1 MELYCP
7 GPVNQTSPVK
17 YTEHLEISHRSPA
30 FRDLY
35 KSCNDLTVQLF
46 HADPLVYQ
54 VLFLTGSGTLA
65 IEAIVHACKGKKLL
79 LLQNGFFA
87 EKWEQLLQTHG
98 IEYSLYQTAW
108 GNPFDTEEIRSIL
121 QRESFSTIFLVHHE
135 TSTTMMNDLEP
146 IDTLCK
152 EFHLE
157 MIVDAVSSVG
167 LYEINLSQLS
177 SISYLGYSTN
187 KCIGS
192 YPGLAVVLA
201 KQECLKS
208 LPSTLTYL
216 NLKLYSSFGEGYE
229 TPFTPCVQNF
239 FYYKAA
245 VLEILQHPHR
255 REGYERMCRFFLE
268 EMKTLG
274 IVPFLE
280 NQIHQCCWVVNLRCR
295 EPSRLYEY
303 LYSRNIVV
311 YKCKGPI
318 QDNCIQVAFLNKS
331 EEQLHHF
338 LDVVKDFV
346 HQ

>member
-1 MELYCP
+1 MQLFCP
-7 GPVNQTSPVK
+7 GPVNQSVPVK
-17 YTEHLEISHRSPA
+17 TTAASEISHRSAA

-54 VLFLTGSGTLA
+54 PLFLTGSGTLA
-65 IEAIVHACKGKKLL
+65 IEAMVYACKGKKVLL
-79 LLQNGFFA
+79 LRNGFFA
-87 EKWEQLLQTHG
+87 EKWDQLLQTHR
-98 IEYSLYQTAW
+98 IEYSAYQTAW
-108 GNPFDTEEIRSIL
+108 GTSFDREAIRSIL
-121 QRESFSTIFLVHHE
+121 QRESFSTVFLVHHE
-135 TSTTMMNDLEP
+135 TSTTMINNLEP
-146 IDTLCK
+146 IDAVCK
-152 EFHLE
+152 EFEIE

-201 KQECLKS
+201 KQDSLKN

-216 NLKLYSSFGEGYE
+216 NLKLYSSFGEEYE

-239 FYYKAA
+239 FYYKTA
-245 VLEILQHPHR
+245 VEEILQQPHR
-255 REGYERMCRFFLE
+255 REWYERFCKLFLE

-274 IVPFLE
+274 IVPYLE
-280 NQIHQCCWVVNLRCR
+280 NQTHQCCWVVNLQYK

-303 LYSRNIVV
+303 LYKRNIVI
-311 YKCKGPI
+311 YKCKGPL
-318 QDNCIQVAFLNKS
+318 QNSCIQVAFLNKTQDDIHQFVVAVQ
-331 EEQLHHF
+331 EFLH
-338 LDVVKDFV
+338 
-346 HQ
+346 Q